1 MQHPAWPDL
10 ARASRLQSFCHF
22 LCEDED
28 GEVVS
33 AGLVRITRIMP
44 GRCFAAIRRGPAT
57 RRPEDLP
64 AVLALLEARLRGLG
78 AIVLAVGPSWSGK
91 EAAEVTGSLERAG
104 YRRVPAIEQTLPTAT
119 AIIDLTRSPRNSG
132 PGCRSAAAGSCGNAR
147 NIASRCARSHRRTR
161 RRR

>member
-22 LCEDED
+22 LCEDEE
-28 GEVVS
+28 GQVVS
-33 AGLVRITRIMP
+33 AGRVRITRIRP

-78 AIVLAVGPSWSGK
+78 AIDLAVGPHWSGE
-91 EAAEVTGSLERAG
+91 EAAEVTGSLQRAG
-104 YRRVPAIEQTLPTAT
+104 YRRVPATEQTLPTAT
-119 AIIDLTRSPRNSG
+119 AITTSHDISRSPDTAISAPP
-132 PGCRSAAAGSCGNAR
+132 PGAAAVRGAWGHGAPGR
-147 NIASRCARSHRRTR
+147 LR
-161 RRR
+161 